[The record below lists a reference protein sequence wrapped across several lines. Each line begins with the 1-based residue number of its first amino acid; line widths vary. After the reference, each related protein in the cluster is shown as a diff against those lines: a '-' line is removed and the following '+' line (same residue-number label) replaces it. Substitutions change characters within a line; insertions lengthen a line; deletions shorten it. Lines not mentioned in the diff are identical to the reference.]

1 MIHNRLNFA
10 SESSAVVRELFLY
23 FTRSH
28 HFCSI
33 VSDMARNCSNCGA
46 LGINID
52 PCEYC
57 RMLPQCRK
65 CRRRMPSRCFAKSTT
80 ANICEV
86 RHVLSVSIVWTFPTL
101 HMNKLVS
108 LYYKFLHMSC
118 RIAMRGS
125 CDTKSWS
132 REQRWMVRTKSAN
145 SSLFR
150 AIATFGPS
158 SIATQNQL
166 AKQSRGLCSDTGTYD
181 FFL

>member
-1 MIHNRLNFA
+1 M
-10 SESSAVVRELFLY
+10 RELFLF

-57 RMLPQCRK
+57 QMLPQCRK
-65 CRRRMPSRCFAKSTT
+65 CRRRLPSRCFAKSTT

-86 RHVLSVSIVWTFPTL
+86 RHVLSVSIVWTFRHYTWT
-101 HMNKLVS
+101 NKLVS
-108 LYYKFLHMSC
+108 LYYKFLHMLC

-132 REQRWMVRTKSAN
+132 QEQRWRVRTKSAD
-145 SSLFR
+145 SKPFQAIETFR
-150 AIATFGPS
+150 RS
-158 SIATQNQL
+158 SIATQRQF
-166 AKQSRGLCSDTGTYD
+166 AKQSRSLCSDTGTYD
-181 FFL
+181 SFL